1 MPHRVM
7 PVLEPI
13 LKKLDH
19 AQHRLLRTANAIPAD
34 LWKTSPREGAWS
46 AAELVA
52 HVTTVERT
60 VVGTADRILPK
71 QPKHIPVVKR
81 FRLPFVV
88 VEMRFLRMKTPHS
101 NGSTA
106 LA

>member
-1 MPHRVM
+1 M
-7 PVLEPI
+7 
-13 LKKLDH
+13 
-19 AQHRLLRTANAIPAD
+19 
-34 LWKTSPREGAWS
+34 
-46 AAELVA
+46 
-52 HVTTVERT
+52 TVERT

-88 VEMRFLRMKTPHS
+88 VEMRLLRMKTPHS